1 MRFTISPPR
10 DQPESSAIG
19 IDVTLRAPLTWFSI
33 GTQTVYF
40 VRLDNERDIRQTA
53 VLQSNYTKGGRV
65 YLLNVP
71 RGTTWLSRLSQP
83 SALLRPPDYGRL
95 CTKAE
100 LASAK
105 KTCKNFYSYFSKEL
119 IELTRVNV
127 GKAQFAFA
135 GSYAIDNTPGLDNAD
150 PVQLHYAEVIA
161 PGVRKIGP
169 GEMIRETLQNVTVNA
184 VESIATRKD
193 VPLTVP
199 GHFSLS
205 RISS

>member
-1 MRFTISPPR
+1 VAVAAFTAKRPP
-10 DQPESSAIG
+10 EA
-19 IDVTLRAPLTWFSI
+19 
-33 GTQTVYF
+33 
-40 VRLDNERDIRQTA
+40 
-53 VLQSNYTKGGRV
+53 
-65 YLLNVP
+65 
-71 RGTTWLSRLSQP
+71 
-83 SALLRPPDYGRL
+83 PDYGRL

-199 GHFSLS
+199 DTFHYRGSVHEARRDDNAKSEFLMKARRDLTEGGWSAIV
-205 RISS
+205 R